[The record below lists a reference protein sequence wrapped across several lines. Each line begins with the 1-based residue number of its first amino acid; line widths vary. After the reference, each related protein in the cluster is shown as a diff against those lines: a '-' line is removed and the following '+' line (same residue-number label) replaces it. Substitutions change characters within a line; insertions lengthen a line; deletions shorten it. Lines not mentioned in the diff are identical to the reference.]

1 MEDKIKKKNGKKFKP
16 KSKENHGLITN
27 MILSGVIKQERS
39 HFVFIYKVPSTMAIK
54 AINDRM
60 PNNTEQNANPLSEIQ
75 GK

>member
-1 MEDKIKKKNGKKFKP
+1 
-16 KSKENHGLITN
+16 

-39 HFVFIYKVPSTMAIK
+39 HFVFIYKVPSTMAIN

-75 GK
+75 ENEQKHTYCGRC